1 MKLADVRRPLRER
14 EVASFVFD
22 TNNVWSCMEFQYL
35 FLAWVIRDQ
44 I

>member
-1 MKLADVRRPLRER
+1 MRFADVRRPLRER
-14 EVASFVFD
+14 VFD
-22 TNNVWSCMEFQYL
+22 TSSVWSCMEFQYL